1 MITPDEMEE
10 WAANCALSFEA
21 AFVAGK
27 YGQAALSAEQIY
39 TVLNFIEMKQEAE
52 LIMER
57 IGWGRIEKA
66 FSEAR
71 VNVERGPDKKKA
83 V

>member
-1 MITPDEMEE
+1 MKTPEE
-10 WAANCALSFEA
+10 LEDWAVERVRAFET
-21 AFVAGK
+21 AFADGK
-27 YGQAALSAEQIY
+27 YGQAAMAAEQIY

-71 VNVERGPDKKKA
+71 VNVERGSDKKKA

>member
-1 MITPDEMEE
+1 MKTPEE
-10 WAANCALSFEA
+10 LEDWAANCAQSFET

-27 YGQAALSAEQIY
+27 YGQAAMAAEQIY
-39 TVLNFIEMKQEAE
+39 TSLNFIGMKQEAE
-52 LIMER
+52 LIMEQ
-57 IGWGRIEKA
+57 IGWDRVRKA

-71 VNVERGPDKKKA
+71 INVERGPDHKKA

>member
-1 MITPDEMEE
+1 MKTPEE
-10 WAANCALSFEA
+10 LEDWAVERVRAFET
-21 AFVAGK
+21 AFVDGK

-71 VNVERGPDKKKA
+71 VNVERGSDKKKT

>member
-1 MITPDEMEE
+1 MKTPEE
-10 WAANCALSFEA
+10 LEDWAVERVWAFET
-21 AFVAGK
+21 AFVDGK
-27 YGQAALSAEQIY
+27 YGQAVMAAEQIY

>member
-1 MITPDEMEE
+1 VR
-10 WAANCALSFEA
+10 AFET
-21 AFVAGK
+21 AFADGK
-27 YGQAALSAEQIY
+27 YGQAAMAAEQIY

-57 IGWGRIEKA
+57 IGWGRIEKV

-71 VNVERGPDKKKA
+71 VNVERGSDKKKA

>member
-1 MITPDEMEE
+1 MKTPEE
-10 WAANCALSFEA
+10 LEDWAVERVRAFET
-21 AFVAGK
+21 AFADGK
-27 YGQAALSAEQIY
+27 YGQATMAAEQIY

-57 IGWGRIEKA
+57 IGWGRIEKV

-71 VNVERGPDKKKA
+71 VNVERGSDKKKA

>member
-1 MITPDEMEE
+1 MKTPEEMED
-10 WAANCALSFEA
+10 WAANCAQSFEA

-71 VNVERGPDKKKA
+71 VNVERGPEKKKA

>member
-1 MITPDEMEE
+1 MKTPEE
-10 WAANCALSFEA
+10 LEDWVTERVRAFETGFSA
-21 AFVAGK
+21 EK
-27 YGQAALSAEQIY
+27 YGQAAMAAEQIY
-39 TVLNFIEMKQEAE
+39 TVLDFAGMKQEAE

-57 IGWGRIEKA
+57 IGWDRIRKA

-71 VNVERGPDKKKA
+71 INVERGPDRKKA

>member
-1 MITPDEMEE
+1 M
-10 WAANCALSFEA
+10 A
-21 AFVAGK
+21 
-27 YGQAALSAEQIY
+27 AEQIY

-71 VNVERGPDKKKA
+71 VNVERGSDKKKA

>member
-1 MITPDEMEE
+1 MKTPEE
-10 WAANCALSFEA
+10 LEDWAVERVRAFET
-21 AFVAGK
+21 AFADGK
-27 YGQAALSAEQIY
+27 YGQAAMAAEQIY

-57 IGWGRIEKA
+57 IGWGRIEKV

-71 VNVERGPDKKKA
+71 VNVERGSDKKKA

>member
-1 MITPDEMEE
+1 MKTPKELED
-10 WAANCALSFEA
+10 WAANCEQSFET

-27 YGQAALSAEQIY
+27 YGQAAMAAERIY

>member
-1 MITPDEMEE
+1 MKTPEE
-10 WAANCALSFEA
+10 LEDWAVERVRAFET
-21 AFVAGK
+21 AFVDGK
-27 YGQAALSAEQIY
+27 YGQAVMAAEQIY

-57 IGWGRIEKA
+57 IGWGRIEKV

-71 VNVERGPDKKKA
+71 VNVERGSDKKKA